1 MNILVTNDDGYDS
14 KGIHVLKDKLKK
26 HGRVIIVAPKR
37 SMSAKSVSITIGKG
51 IHVEQVDDETFICDG
66 TPADCVSFG
75 CNALSIDFDLVVS
88 GCNNGFNVSYDTM
101 YSGTVGAALEA
112 LTYGI
117 KAIAVS
123 CEFGKGDNFVIVEK
137 NFDKIF
143 KHLLDKNL
151 LSNKYLLNINFP
163 YGEEIKGIQISTL
176 YYKVHQY
183 DYFFEK
189 EEDGYHAYRNLKTDF
204 SDDINSDCYLIN
216 HGIVSITPLNKFY
229 FSKEIYD
236 EIKNR

>member
-1 MNILVTNDDGYDS
+1 MNILLTNDDGYDS
-14 KGIHVLKDKLKK
+14 KGIHLLKDKLKK
-26 HGRVIIVAPKR
+26 YGRVVIVAPKG

-51 IHVEQVDDETFICDG
+51 IHVEKVDDETFICEG

-75 CNALSIDFDLVVS
+75 INALSIEFDLVVS

-117 KAIAVS
+117 KSIAVS
-123 CEFGKGDNFVIVEK
+123 CEYGNGENFEIVDK
-137 NFDKIF
+137 YFDKVF
-143 KHLLDKNL
+143 KHLLDKEL
-151 LSNKYLLNINFP
+151 LSNECMLNINFP
-163 YGEEIKGIQISTL
+163 YGKEIQGIQISTL
-176 YYKVHQY
+176 YYKVGQY

-204 SDDINSDCYLIN
+204 SDDRNSDCFLIN
-216 HGIVSITPLNKFY
+216 NGIVSITPLNKSY
-229 FSKEIYD
+229 FSKEIY
-236 EIKNR
+236 EQIKKR

>member
-1 MNILVTNDDGYDS
+1 MNILLTNDDGYDS
-14 KGIHVLKDKLKK
+14 QGIHLIKDKLKK
-26 HGRVIIVAPKR
+26 YGRVVIVAPKR

-51 IHVEQVDDETFICDG
+51 IHVEKVDDETFICDG
-66 TPADCVSFG
+66 TPADCVSFA
-75 CNALSIDFDLVVS
+75 CNALSIEFDLVVS

-117 KAIAVS
+117 KSIAVS
-123 CEFGKGDNFVIVEK
+123 CEFGKGDNFKIVDK
-137 NFDKIF
+137 YFDKVF
-143 KHLLDKNL
+143 KYILNKEL
-151 LSNKYLLNINFP
+151 LSNEYMLNINFP
-163 YGEEIKGIQISTL
+163 IGDEVKDIQISTL
-176 YYKVHQY
+176 YYRVGQY
-183 DYFFEK
+183 DYFFTK

-216 HGIVSITPLNKFY
+216 NRIVSITPLNKSY
-229 FSKEIYD
+229 FSREIYD